1 MEFKYQNILSQDELD
16 EIRDAFKAF
25 DTEGKG
31 LIDPKDIAMTMKTI
45 GFETKSPIVY
55 NLICEIQRKYDK
67 PIDFEM
73 FIDSICACLGN
84 RESKEGIRRIYNLFD
99 DDKTGYI
106 TLKNLK
112 RVCENLGEMIT
123 DDELHEI
130 ITRVD
135 STGEGHITFEDFY
148 AIMMKK
154 KF

>member
-1 MEFKYQNILSQDELD
+1 MLN
-16 EIRDAFKAF
+16 
-25 DTEGKG
+25 
-31 LIDPKDIAMTMKTI
+31 LISALFSYSIVLALFSVAIYFTRC
-45 GFETKSPIVY
+45 ETPVVY
-55 NLICEIQRKYDK
+55 NLICEIQRKYEK

-73 FIDSICACLGN
+73 FIDSICTCLGN

-106 TLKNLK
+106 TFKNLK

-130 ITRVD
+130 ISRVD
-135 STGEGHITFEDFY
+135 STGEGHIIFEDFY